1 MIMLY
6 MTHINAKYH
15 ADRIESRSCLK
26 SISRDHAERKELQDL
41 LIFLLG
47 RPLLAL
53 DPGAEG
59 EDPSFGLTS
68 SISNSTCGSR
78 TDTLI
83 KLTTF
88 RNCHDDT
95 EAGYATSF
103 TAESRLFFMPT
114 HS

>member
-6 MTHINAKYH
+6 MKHINAKYH
-15 ADRIESRSCLK
+15 VDRIESRSCLK
-26 SISRDHAERKELQDL
+26 SISRDHAERKELQDR

-47 RPLLAL
+47 WPLLAL

-83 KLTTF
+83 KVTTF

-95 EAGYATSF
+95 EAGYATFF